1 MPDPEHSQPRR
12 RRGRPTVKPDLQK
25 VENLAA
31 RGLTVEEIAHSLKIS
46 PATIYRRQAEIR
58 EFREA
63 IRRGRAG
70 LHLVGAN
77 ILFEAMRGY
86 VRLKLPDQAEQIRQI
101 SPRRS
106 DTGGD
111 VYFKNKGRRARRGTI
126 SGLGDDFW

>member
-70 LHLVGAN
+70 LHLADP
-77 ILFEAMRGY
+77 LKRCLTPPKRG
-86 VRLKLPDQAEQIRQI
+86 VAQVE
-101 SPRRS
+101 
-106 DTGGD
+106 
-111 VYFKNKGRRARRGTI
+111 VWI
-126 SGLGDDFW
+126 SGVPGLIRTAKERDSGEGSAGREVKVFRLH